1 VSLANSITKTAL
13 CKEREVTCSETMSL
27 NKLPQEI
34 RDEYRKD
41 PTVPKNILVAIARN
55 KLEQTGAQ
63 HANPV

>member
-1 VSLANSITKTAL
+1 
-13 CKEREVTCSETMSL
+13 MSL